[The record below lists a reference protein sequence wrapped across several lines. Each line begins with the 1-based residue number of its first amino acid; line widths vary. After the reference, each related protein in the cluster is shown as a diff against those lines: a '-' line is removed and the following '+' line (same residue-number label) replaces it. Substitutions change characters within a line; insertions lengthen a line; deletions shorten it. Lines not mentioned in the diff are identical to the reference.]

1 MKSQQVFEILMREQT
16 VMLLTYLRAIVGNPT
31 AVDDIYQETMLTA
44 WNKLDSFDKNFSFGA
59 WLRGIA
65 KNHALAHF
73 RRSKRDMLMCNDT
86 ILEYLDQQLLH
97 IERQPGDSWQEKTK
111 ALHQCIEQL
120 PVIYQQVIR
129 LRYLQEQKTADVQLH
144 VDMSKEALKKR
155 LSRAKNKLFECL
167 QVKQVVTTLGSR

>member
-16 VMLLTYLRAIVGNPT
+16 GMLLTYLRAIVGNPT

-44 WNKLDSFDKNFSFGA
+44 WNKLDSFDKSLSFGP

-73 RRSKRDMLMCNDT
+73 RRSKRDMLMCNQS
-86 ILEYLDQQLLH
+86 ILDYLDQQLLH
-97 IERQPGDSWQEKTK
+97 IELNSGDSWQEKTQ
-111 ALHQCIEQL
+111 ALHQCIEEL
-120 PVIYQQVIR
+120 PVMYRQVIR

-144 VDMSKEALKKR
+144 VDMPKEALKKR
-155 LSRAKNKLFECL
+155 LARAKNKLFECL
-167 QVKQVVTTLGSR
+167 QLKQVVTNVRSS